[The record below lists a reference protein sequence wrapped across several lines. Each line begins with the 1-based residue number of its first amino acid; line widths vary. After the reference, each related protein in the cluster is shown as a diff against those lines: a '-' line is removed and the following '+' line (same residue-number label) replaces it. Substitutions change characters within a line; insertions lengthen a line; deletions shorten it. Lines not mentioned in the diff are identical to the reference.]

1 MADNIWT
8 AAVEGIAARGRANN
22 GAEGDYRDEEGFLC
36 CGKCHTRKE
45 GDITIGEKTLR
56 VPHLCKCESE
66 ASRQREAEE
75 KAAEFRKQCERLRKD
90 GITDPS
96 YLSQNFTQDDNRNA
110 RISDVCRRY
119 VEHWPEMKADNIG
132 ILFYGGV
139 GTGKS
144 FLACC
149 IANALIDKQVRASV
163 TNFPRILNKLQGFGE
178 DKQEFLDKLS
188 RYDLLVIDDLG
199 VERDTSYSVEQVFN
213 VIDARSRTGKP
224 LIVTTNLSLADLQNP
239 SSLGYTW
246 IEPNRRRDKD
256 NIAFAKKFIQDSL
269 VHAGVLQ
276 NDGWKHIEH
285 FTDDFAVDPKNP
297 RVEVVI
303 EEFEGGNKK

>member
-56 VPHLCKCESE
+56 V
-66 ASRQREAEE
+66 
-75 KAAEFRKQCERLRKD
+75 
-90 GITDPS
+90 
-96 YLSQNFTQDDNRNA
+96 SQNFTQDDNRNA

-213 VIDARSRTGKP
+213 VIDARNRTGKP

-239 SSLGYTW
+239 SSLGYARIYDRILEMCPIRLKLAGDSRRTQNAQ
-246 IEPNRRRDKD
+246 ERRDK
-256 NIAFAKKFIQDSL
+256 AKRL
-269 VHAGVLQ
+269 LGL
-276 NDGWKHIEH
+276 ER
-285 FTDDFAVDPKNP
+285 T
-297 RVEVVI
+297 
-303 EEFEGGNKK
+303 

>member
-1 MADNIWT
+1 MKNAFNVVIDNMA
-8 AAVEGIAARGRANN
+8 EMARQNN
-22 GAEGDYRDEEGFLC
+22 QAEPEDYRDEEGFLC
-36 CGKCHTRKE
+36 CGKCHTRRE
-45 GDITIGEKTLR
+45 SSYDFGDEKRIL
-56 VPHLCKCESE
+56 PHLCKCRAEE
-66 ASRQREAEE
+66 RDRKEAEE
-75 KAAEFRKQCERLRKD
+75 KARKFRQECERLRKD

-96 YLSQNFTQDDNRNA
+96 YLNQNFAQDDNRNA
-110 RISDVCRRY
+110 KISDVCRRY
-119 VEHWPEMKADNIG
+119 VDHWPEMRDDNIG

-239 SSLGYTW
+239 SSLGYARIYDRILEMCPIRLKLAGDSRRTQNAQ
-246 IEPNRRRDKD
+246 ERRDK
-256 NIAFAKKFIQDSL
+256 AKKL
-269 VHAGVLQ
+269 LGL
-276 NDGWKHIEH
+276 ER
-285 FTDDFAVDPKNP
+285 T
-297 RVEVVI
+297 
-303 EEFEGGNKK
+303 

>member
-8 AAVEGIAARGRANN
+8 AAVEGIAAGGRANN
-22 GAEGDYRDEEGFLC
+22 GAEGDYRDEEGLLC
-36 CGKCHTRKE
+36 CGKCRTRKE
-45 GDITIGEKTLR
+45 GDITIGGKTLR

-239 SSLGYTW
+239 SSLGYARIYDRILEMCPIRLKLAGDSRRTQNAQ
-246 IEPNRRRDKD
+246 ERRDK
-256 NIAFAKKFIQDSL
+256 AKRL
-269 VHAGVLQ
+269 LGL
-276 NDGWKHIEH
+276 ER
-285 FTDDFAVDPKNP
+285 T
-297 RVEVVI
+297 
-303 EEFEGGNKK
+303 

>member
-22 GAEGDYRDEEGFLC
+22 GAEGDYRDEEGFLF

-149 IANALIDKQVRASV
+149 IAKAFQYICFYDV
-163 TNFPRILNKLQGFGE
+163 
-178 DKQEFLDKLS
+178 FLL
-188 RYDLLVIDDLG
+188 
-199 VERDTSYSVEQVFN
+199 
-213 VIDARSRTGKP
+213 
-224 LIVTTNLSLADLQNP
+224 
-239 SSLGYTW
+239 
-246 IEPNRRRDKD
+246 
-256 NIAFAKKFIQDSL
+256 
-269 VHAGVLQ
+269 
-276 NDGWKHIEH
+276 
-285 FTDDFAVDPKNP
+285 
-297 RVEVVI
+297 
-303 EEFEGGNKK
+303 

>member
-1 MADNIWT
+1 MGNIF
-8 AAVEGIAARGRANN
+8 AATVDALAAKARANN
-22 GAEGDYRDEEGFLC
+22 EAEEDYRDEEGLLC

-45 GDITIGEKTLR
+45 GVYDFGDAGKKIL
-56 VPHLCKCESE
+56 PFLCKCQTEE
-66 ASRQREAEE
+66 RDRLEAEE
-75 KAAEFRKQCERLRKD
+75 KARRFRQECERLRKD

-96 YLSQNFTQDDNRNA
+96 YLKQTFDQDDKRNQK
-110 RISDVCRRY
+110 ISDVCRRY
-119 VEHWPEMKADNIG
+119 VDHWPEMKADNIG

-178 DKQEFLDKLS
+178 DKQAFLDKLG

-213 VIDARSRTGKP
+213 VIDARSRSGKP

-239 SSLGYTW
+239 PSLGYSRIYDRILEMCPIKLKLTGDSRRTQNAQ
-246 IEPNRRRDKD
+246 ERRNR
-256 NIAFAKKFIQDSL
+256 AKEIL
-269 VHAGVLQ
+269 GL
-276 NDGWKHIEH
+276 
-285 FTDDFAVDPKNP
+285 
-297 RVEVVI
+297 
-303 EEFEGGNKK
+303 

>member
-1 MADNIWT
+1 MAENIWEDV
-8 AAVEGIAARGRANN
+8 VEGIAAKARADT

-45 GDITIGEKTLR
+45 GEIAVQDRTIR
-56 VPHLCKCESE
+56 VPHMCKCESE
-66 ASRQREAEE
+66 ARAKQEAEA
-75 KAAEFRKQCERLRKD
+75 KAAAFRQECERLRKD

-96 YLSQNFTQDDNRNA
+96 YLSQNFTQDDNRNSK
-110 RISDVCRRY
+110 ISDVCRRY
-119 VEHWPEMKADNIG
+119 VDHWPEMKADNIG

-178 DKQEFLDKLS
+178 DKQAFLDKMS

-224 LIVTTNLSLADLQNP
+224 LIVTTNLSLADLQKP
-239 SSLGYTW
+239 PSLGYARIYDRILEMCPIRLKLTGSSRRTQNA
-246 IEPNRRRDKD
+246 EERRDK
-256 NIAFAKKFIQDSL
+256 AKRL
-269 VHAGVLQ
+269 LGL
-276 NDGWKHIEH
+276 GR
-285 FTDDFAVDPKNP
+285 T
-297 RVEVVI
+297 
-303 EEFEGGNKK
+303 

>member
-1 MADNIWT
+1 M
-8 AAVEGIAARGRANN
+8 
-22 GAEGDYRDEEGFLC
+22 
-36 CGKCHTRKE
+36 
-45 GDITIGEKTLR
+45 
-56 VPHLCKCESE
+56 
-66 ASRQREAEE
+66 
-75 KAAEFRKQCERLRKD
+75 
-90 GITDPS
+90 
-96 YLSQNFTQDDNRNA
+96 
-110 RISDVCRRY
+110 CRRY

-139 GTGKS
+139 GTGKY

-239 SSLGYTW
+239 SSLGYARIYDRILEMCPIRLKLAGDSRRTQNAQ
-246 IEPNRRRDKD
+246 ERRDK
-256 NIAFAKKFIQDSL
+256 AKRL
-269 VHAGVLQ
+269 LGL
-276 NDGWKHIEH
+276 ER
-285 FTDDFAVDPKNP
+285 T
-297 RVEVVI
+297 
-303 EEFEGGNKK
+303 

>member
-110 RISDVCRRY
+110 RISEAFERLNRDRHLRML
-119 VEHWPEMKADNIG
+119 HW
-132 ILFYGGV
+132 
-139 GTGKS
+139 
-144 FLACC
+144 
-149 IANALIDKQVRASV
+149 
-163 TNFPRILNKLQGFGE
+163 
-178 DKQEFLDKLS
+178 
-188 RYDLLVIDDLG
+188 
-199 VERDTSYSVEQVFN
+199 
-213 VIDARSRTGKP
+213 
-224 LIVTTNLSLADLQNP
+224 SLP
-239 SSLGYTW
+239 IS
-246 IEPNRRRDKD
+246 
-256 NIAFAKKFIQDSL
+256 
-269 VHAGVLQ
+269 
-276 NDGWKHIEH
+276 
-285 FTDDFAVDPKNP
+285 
-297 RVEVVI
+297 
-303 EEFEGGNKK
+303 

>member
-1 MADNIWT
+1 MKNVFDVVIDNMAET
-8 AAVEGIAARGRANN
+8 ARRNN
-22 GAEGDYRDEEGFLC
+22 QAEPEDYRDEEGLLC
-36 CGKCHTRKE
+36 CGKCHTRRESYYDFGSGKRA
-45 GDITIGEKTLR
+45 L
-56 VPHLCKCESE
+56 PHLCKCRAEE
-66 ASRQREAEE
+66 RDRKEAEE
-75 KAAEFRKQCERLRKD
+75 KARKFRQEYERLRKD

-96 YLSQNFTQDDNRNA
+96 YLNQNFAQDDNRNA
-110 RISDVCRRY
+110 QISDVCRRY
-119 VEHWPEMKADNIG
+119 VDHWPETRDDNIG

-239 SSLGYTW
+239 SSLGYARIYDRILEMCPIRLKLAGDSRRTQNAQ
-246 IEPNRRRDKD
+246 ERRDK
-256 NIAFAKKFIQDSL
+256 AKRL
-269 VHAGVLQ
+269 LGL
-276 NDGWKHIEH
+276 ER
-285 FTDDFAVDPKNP
+285 T
-297 RVEVVI
+297 
-303 EEFEGGNKK
+303 

>member
-1 MADNIWT
+1 MTDNIWT
-8 AAVEGIAARGRANN
+8 AVLEDIATQGRANN
-22 GAEGDYRDEEGFLC
+22 VSGGDHHDEEGFL
-36 CGKCHTRKE
+36 G
-45 GDITIGEKTLR
+45 
-56 VPHLCKCESE
+56 VPHLCKCGSE
-66 ASRQREAEE
+66 ISQKREADLSRER
-75 KAAEFRKQCERLRKD
+75 AIEFWVQCERLRKD

-96 YLSQNFTQDDNRNA
+96 YLAQNFTRDDNRNA

-132 ILFYGGV
+132 IMFYGGV

-149 IANALIDKQVRASV
+149 IANALIDKQVRTSV
-163 TNFPRILNKLQGFGE
+163 TNFPRILNKLQGFGK

-224 LIVTTNLSLADLQNP
+224 LIVTTNLSLADLQTP
-239 SSLGYTW
+239 SSLEYARIYDRILEMCPIRLKLVGDS
-246 IEPNRRRDKD
+246 RRTQNAQERCDK
-256 NIAFAKKFIQDSL
+256 AKRL
-269 VHAGVLQ
+269 LGL
-276 NDGWKHIEH
+276 ER
-285 FTDDFAVDPKNP
+285 T
-297 RVEVVI
+297 
-303 EEFEGGNKK
+303 

>member
-96 YLSQNFTQDDNRNA
+96 YLCLLYTSP
-110 RISDVCRRY
+110 S
-119 VEHWPEMKADNIG
+119 
-132 ILFYGGV
+132 
-139 GTGKS
+139 
-144 FLACC
+144 
-149 IANALIDKQVRASV
+149 
-163 TNFPRILNKLQGFGE
+163 PR
-178 DKQEFLDKLS
+178 
-188 RYDLLVIDDLG
+188 
-199 VERDTSYSVEQVFN
+199 
-213 VIDARSRTGKP
+213 DA
-224 LIVTTNLSLADLQNP
+224 
-239 SSLGYTW
+239 
-246 IEPNRRRDKD
+246 
-256 NIAFAKKFIQDSL
+256 
-269 VHAGVLQ
+269 
-276 NDGWKHIEH
+276 
-285 FTDDFAVDPKNP
+285 
-297 RVEVVI
+297 
-303 EEFEGGNKK
+303 

>member
-96 YLSQNFTQDDNRNA
+96 CLSQNFTQDDNRNA

-119 VEHWPEMKADNIG
+119 VEHWPEMKADN
-132 ILFYGGV
+132 
-139 GTGKS
+139 TPEENWKS
-144 FLACC
+144 PTKAP
-149 IANALIDKQVRASV
+149 AAPGAKTATA
-163 TNFPRILNKLQGFGE
+163 TNTF
-178 DKQEFLDKLS
+178 
-188 RYDLLVIDDLG
+188 
-199 VERDTSYSVEQVFN
+199 
-213 VIDARSRTGKP
+213 
-224 LIVTTNLSLADLQNP
+224 
-239 SSLGYTW
+239 
-246 IEPNRRRDKD
+246 
-256 NIAFAKKFIQDSL
+256 
-269 VHAGVLQ
+269 
-276 NDGWKHIEH
+276 H
-285 FTDDFAVDPKNP
+285 F
-297 RVEVVI
+297 
-303 EEFEGGNKK
+303 